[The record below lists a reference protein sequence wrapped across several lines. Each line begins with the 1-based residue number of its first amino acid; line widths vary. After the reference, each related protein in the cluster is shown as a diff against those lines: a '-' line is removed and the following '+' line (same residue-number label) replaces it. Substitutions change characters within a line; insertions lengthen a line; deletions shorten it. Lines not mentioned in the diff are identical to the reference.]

1 LSIPPDAS
9 VVGTVTR
16 LSPQKA
22 PLDFVAAAAQVAAQ
36 RPDVHFVVV
45 GDGPL
50 RAEVE
55 AQIAAAGFTDRFHL
69 TGLRR
74 DVPDLLHS
82 FDVFALTSLWEGLP
96 RVLPQAMAAGLPIV
110 ATAADGNAEA
120 VEDGVNGL
128 LTPPGDPQALAEGV
142 LRLLDDPALATQM
155 SAAGRERADEFGA
168 RKMVDDIAA
177 LYETL
182 LANVPHGGG

>member
-1 LSIPPDAS
+1 
-9 VVGTVTR
+9 VTR

-22 PLDFVAAAAQVAAQ
+22 PLDFVKAVARVAEQ

-50 RAEVE
+50 RTEVE
-55 AQIAAAGFTDRFHL
+55 ARIVAAGLADRIHL

-96 RVLPQAMAAGLPIV
+96 RVLPQAMAAGLAVV
-110 ATAADGNAEA
+110 ATAVDGNAEA
-120 VEDGVNGL
+120 VEDGVSGL
-128 LTPPGDPQALAEGV
+128 LTPPGDPQALAV
-142 LRLLDDPALATQM
+142 ALLRLLDNPVLAAEM
-155 SAAGRERADEFGA
+155 GAAGRERSAEFGA

-177 LYETL
+177 LYEAL
-182 LANVPHGGG
+182 LAERIRG

>member
-1 LSIPPDAS
+1 M
-9 VVGTVTR
+9 VGSVTR

-22 PLDFVAAAAQVAAQ
+22 PLDFVAAAAQVAAR

-55 AQIAAAGFTDRFHL
+55 AQVAAAGLAGRFHL

-82 FDVFALTSLWEGLP
+82 FDVFVLTSLWEGLP
-96 RVLPQAMAAGLPIV
+96 RVLIQAMAAGLAVV
-110 ATAADGNAEA
+110 ATAVDGNAEA
-120 VEDGVNGL
+120 VEDGVNGF
-128 LTPPGDPQALAEGV
+128 LTPPGDPQALAAAL
-142 LRLLDDPALATQM
+142 LRLLGDPALAGQM
-155 SAAGRERADEFGA
+155 GAAGRERADEFGA

-177 LYETL
+177 LYEAL
-182 LANVPHGGG
+182 LVKCAQ